1 MAKAVPILRHSPD
14 DVIVARAAGRA
25 ADILG
30 LSNSALAR
38 VLGLSEASVSRMKA
52 GTFAPAQDGKPFEL
66 ALLFIRLFRSLDA
79 LLGSD
84 DASKRSWLRS
94 PNLDLGGRPV
104 DLIQSVTG
112 LVAVADHV
120 DAYRA
125 RV

>member
-1 MAKAVPILRHSPD
+1 MPRPAVLPRSSPD
-14 DVIVARAAGRA
+14 DILVAKAAARA

-30 LSNSALAR
+30 LSNAALAR
-38 VLGLSEASVSRMKA
+38 VLGLSEASVSRLKA
-52 GTFAPAQDGKPFEL
+52 GAFAPAPDGKPFEL
-66 ALLFIRLFRSLDA
+66 ALLLIRLFRSLDA
-79 LLGSD
+79 LLGGD
-84 DASKRSWLRS
+84 DEAMRNWLRS

-104 DLIQSVTG
+104 DLIQTVTG

>member
-1 MAKAVPILRHSPD
+1 MPRAATVSKPIAD
-14 DVIVARAAGRA
+14 DVLVARAAGRA
-25 ADILG
+25 GEVLG
-30 LSNSALAR
+30 LTNAALAR

-52 GTFAPAQDGKPFEL
+52 GSFAPAPDSKSFEL
-66 ALLFIRLFRSLDA
+66 ALLLVRVFRSLDA
-79 LLGSD
+79 LLGGD
-84 DASKRSWLRS
+84 DAAMRSWLRS

-104 DLIQSVTG
+104 DLVQTVTG